1 MKNIKAIVF
10 DVDGVLTDGSI
21 IIDSSGNEIKSF
33 NVKDGQLISFM
44 QKQGYLF
51 ASLSG
56 RSSPALEARLKMLK
70 VDFFCMGCQ
79 DKYQDYLQFKE
90 TFSLNDDQIIYIG
103 DDIIDL
109 KVIKT
114 AGFSVAPAD
123 AIDLVKENVQLITK
137 AKGGKGV
144 LREVIDLI
152 IEKNNLSQALLDQ
165 YLK

>member
-56 RSSPALEARLKMLK
+56 RSSPAVKINIKITYNSKKL
-70 VDFFCMGCQ
+70 
-79 DKYQDYLQFKE
+79 
-90 TFSLNDDQIIYIG
+90 SL
-103 DDIIDL
+103 
-109 KVIKT
+109 
-114 AGFSVAPAD
+114 
-123 AIDLVKENVQLITK
+123 
-137 AKGGKGV
+137 
-144 LREVIDLI
+144 
-152 IEKNNLSQALLDQ
+152 
-165 YLK
+165 